1 MNSYNETTELTSFLP
16 RNLNS
21 NKETLIINNEVL
33 SPKTH
38 ELTLGCEP
46 LNKFTTEYLESL
58 CFPTLFL
65 NTNGNPTNSFLLPDI
80 SKNETEIF
88 D

>member
-33 SPKTH
+33 SPQTH

-58 CFPTLFL
+58 CFLHFFWTPTVTQQILFYYL
-65 NTNGNPTNSFLLPDI
+65 I
-80 SKNETEIF
+80 SKNETETS

>member
-33 SPKTH
+33 SPQTH

-65 NTNGNPTNSFLLPDI
+65 DTDSDPTNSLLLPDF
-80 SKNETEIF
+80 KE
-88 D
+88 